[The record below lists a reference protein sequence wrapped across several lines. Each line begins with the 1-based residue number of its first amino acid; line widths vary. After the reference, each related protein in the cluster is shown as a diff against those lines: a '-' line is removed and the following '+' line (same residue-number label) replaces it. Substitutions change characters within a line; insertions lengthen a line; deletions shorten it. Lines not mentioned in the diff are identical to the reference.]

1 MGWAGGTVPWLRVL
15 TAPVEPAF
23 GPQNHVGL
31 TMSWDSSH
39 SSSLTVS
46 SHTAG
51 MSSGVLGILK
61 RGKLMS
67 GEELR
72 TGCLLL
78 VSSSVSGLLL
88 FTFKHSLPEPKLSIP
103 YFTSL
108 SMGAVTAECW
118 HMRQCRSHDSPPP
131 RYMLCFSWIS
141 FLMLP
146 SVSEYSTLRTFQE
159 PDTAQQLRILVLSK
173 DLGSGPSTH
182 EAVSVFLV
190 PSLAS
195 ADTAHI
201 RCRHMQAKHPHIK

>member
-1 MGWAGGTVPWLRVL
+1 MRVGWAGEMVPWLRVL
-15 TAPVEPAF
+15 TAPAEPAF

-88 FTFKHSLPEPKLSIP
+88 FTFKHPLPEPKLSIP

-108 SMGAVTAECW
+108 CMRAVTADCW
-118 HMRQCRSHDSPPP
+118 HMRQCRSHDLLHHAACSA
-131 RYMLCFSWIS
+131 S
-141 FLMLP
+141 
-146 SVSEYSTLRTFQE
+146 
-159 PDTAQQLRILVLSK
+159 
-173 DLGSGPSTH
+173 LGL
-182 EAVSVFLV
+182 VFLRCLLIQNTQSWE
-190 PSLAS
+190 PSRNQTQLS
-195 ADTAHI
+195 S
-201 RCRHMQAKHPHIK
+201 